1 MRILHTSDWHVG
13 KRLGRYDRIEEY
25 QEAIDEV
32 VAIADDESADLV
44 VVSGDLFDRP
54 QPPIEA
60 LRVGFDGLARLASGG
75 RPVVVV
81 AGNHDSPDY
90 FEALAPFLRRSDIHL
105 SGAIK
110 APHEGGVLELDTAA
124 GRAVVGCFPF
134 LREGR
139 VVDFMAETGR
149 WYGAYAD
156 RVGAITEAY
165 AGYLVEAAGP
175 DGVALLVA
183 HFMVTGARIGG
194 HGAPRGERELH
205 IGEAYSATA
214 NAIPPSLSYVAMGHI
229 HAPQPVPGANVPAE
243 YAGSLLPLD
252 FGEAGEEKRVVLV
265 DATPGAPATVRSVP
279 LRAGRPLV
287 GASGTWEELLARDD
301 LTDAYVDLTVSTDGP
316 DPGLAERAREAFPF
330 LVKVRAEYERPDTA
344 RSARADLT
352 LPELYTE
359 FHQAEHGAPPQDE
372 VAAAFTDIMEE
383 VFGAPA

>member
-1 MRILHTSDWHVG
+1 
-13 KRLGRYDRIEEY
+13 
-25 QEAIDEV
+25 
-32 VAIADDESADLV
+32 
-44 VVSGDLFDRP
+44 
-54 QPPIEA
+54 
-60 LRVGFDGLARLASGG
+60 
-75 RPVVVV
+75 
-81 AGNHDSPDY
+81 
-90 FEALAPFLRRSDIHL
+90 
-105 SGAIK
+105 
-110 APHEGGVLELDTAA
+110 
-124 GRAVVGCFPF
+124 
-134 LREGR
+134 
-139 VVDFMAETGR
+139 
-149 WYGAYAD
+149 
-156 RVGAITEAY
+156 
-165 AGYLVEAAGP
+165 
-175 DGVALLVA
+175 
-183 HFMVTGARIGG
+183 
-194 HGAPRGERELH
+194 
-205 IGEAYSATA
+205 
-214 NAIPPSLSYVAMGHI
+214 
-229 HAPQPVPGANVPAE
+229 
-243 YAGSLLPLD
+243 LLPLD